1 MLNINLLFM
10 AAGLSSRFGGEPKIL
25 CKVGPNNESIF
36 EMNMIQISKYINPKK
51 IHLICNVKTCD
62 KILKEVSRVC
72 EKHNINAEISHNI
85 QKYPPFRQK
94 PWGTAD
100 ALASANKS
108 TTEPF
113 ILLNS
118 DDLYGERTFELIS
131 TDCDISKNYIIGFKL
146 GNTLMNGNKANRG
159 FISFDNERNI
169 NKICEKLNIEK
180 AYYNEEELDR
190 QYVSVNLF
198 ILQPHV
204 LDLVGELLDDF
215 KEDNIKCVPEVKKKQ
230 TCKSKIMNLFK
241 SKSKNKIDIDTDKE
255 AMLPDFINKLLTD
268 KLLDL
273 EILITDS
280 KWCGVTFKEDIP
292 MVKSMLIG

>member
-1 MLNINLLFM
+1 M

-36 EMNMIQISKYINPKK
+36 EMNMIQITKYINPKK
-51 IHLICNVKTCD
+51 IHLVCNEKTCD
-62 KILKEVSRVC
+62 KILSEVSRVC
-72 EKHNINAEISHNI
+72 SKHNINAEISHNI
-85 QKYPPFRQK
+85 QIKPSFRDK

-100 ALASANKS
+100 ALASTYKS
-108 TTEPF
+108 ITEPF

-131 TDCDISKNYIIGFKL
+131 THCNISKNYIIGFKL

-159 FISFDNERNI
+159 FISFDKERNI

-198 ILQPHV
+198 ILQPTISE
-204 LDLVGELLDDF
+204 LINELLDDF
-215 KEDNIKCVPEVKKKQ
+215 KDDYRNQ
-230 TCKSKIMNLFK
+230 AT
-241 SKSKNKIDIDTDKE
+241 E
-255 AMLPDFINKLLTD
+255 AMLPNFINKLLND
-268 KLLDL
+268 KHLDL
-273 EILITDS
+273 EVLLTDS

-292 MVKSMLIG
+292 LVKSILIG